1 MNKNKHW
8 KVSKPR
14 TPEMREEKRK
24 SMLKMWENEDYR
36 KSMSEK
42 HRGQKNNK
50 GKHWKNSEDF
60 KEKKREYMKVNNPMK
75 RKEIADKFR
84 GEKCHFWKNG
94 ISFEPYSTDWTE
106 TLRRSIRERDHYTCQ
121 LCNQYG
127 NVIHHIDYNKKNCD
141 VNNLINLCNKCNA
154 RVNSNR
160 NYWTNYFNNLMEVK
174 TNGSIIK

>member
-1 MNKNKHW
+1 ME
-8 KVSKPR
+8 
-14 TPEMREEKRK
+14 TKR
-24 SMLKMWENEDYR
+24 D
-36 KSMSEK
+36 
-42 HRGQKNNK
+42 NK
-50 GKHWKNSEDF
+50 GRFIEGNTPWSKSKKGFSLNTGRTHFKKGNKITDEH
-60 KEKKREYMKVNNPMK
+60 KEKLREVMKVNNPMK
-75 RKEIADKFR
+75 RKEIADKIR

-94 ISFEPYSTDWTE
+94 ISSEPYSTDWTE